1 MCHAFAYDD
10 NYGDKCNAE
19 YDDNYHDDDNYDDND
34 DEAGETEVIK
44 MIMK

>member
-1 MCHAFAYDD
+1 MCHAFAHDD
-10 NYGDKCNAE
+10 NYGDCNAE